1 MRGLIFLASI
11 ILLNSCSQSSNKEK
25 ANHKDLLFDAALI
38 EEIESSFSKR
48 EINGCFVL
56 HDMGKGTSIVYNKER
71 AEQPFLPA
79 STYKILNSLIALEC
93 GLVKDE
99 NEVIKWDGI
108 ERSVS
113 IWNQDHNMKTGI
125 KNSVVWLYQE
135 LARRIGEER
144 MQSYVNLAGYGNQQ
158 IGRGIDNFWLVGELH
173 ITPLE
178 QVDFLTRFVEEDLPF
193 AKENIRIVKEIL
205 IEDRSD
211 SYIFR
216 AKTGWADFGTP
227 VGWYIGYIEIEE
239 AKYIFVNN
247 IKIRDNDDAGA
258 RKEITKEVFNTVF
271 NIELKI

>member
-11 ILLNSCSQSSNKEK
+11 ILLNSCSPSSNKEK
-25 ANHKDLLFDAALI
+25 VNHEDLLFNAALI
-38 EEIESSFSKR
+38 KEIESSFSTR

-56 HDMGKGTSIVYNKER
+56 HDMGKSKTLIYNKER
-71 AEQPFLPA
+71 AEQSFLPA
-79 STYKILNSLIALEC
+79 STFKILNSLIALEC
-93 GLVKDE
+93 GIVKDE

-125 KNSVVWLYQE
+125 KHSVVWLYQE
-135 LARRIGEER
+135 LARRIGGER
-144 MQSYVNLAGYGNQQ
+144 MQSYVNRAGYGNQQ
-158 IGRGIDNFWLVGELH
+158 IGSAIDNFWLVGNLR

-178 QVDFLTRFVEEDLPF
+178 QVGFLTRFVEEDLPF

-205 IEDRSD
+205 IAD
-211 SYIFR
+211 SRDNYIFR

-227 VGWYIGYIEIEE
+227 IGWHVGYIEIDE

-247 IKIRDNDDAGA
+247 IEIRDNDDAGA